1 MFFLPDMTQ
10 FAADFRTFIMED
22 LIDMH
27 TLGALER
34 SGIAIVKFESRIIT
48 YIIMYHTHSYI

>member
-1 MFFLPDMTQ
+1 MFFLPDMLQ
-10 FAADFRTFIMED
+10 LSADYRAFIMED

-34 SGIAIVKFESRIIT
+34 SGIEQGG
-48 YIIMYHTHSYI
+48 

>member
-34 SGIAIVKFESRIIT
+34 SGKLR
-48 YIIMYHTHSYI
+48 